1 MRKKEDKKRIL
12 IVDDDPA
19 ILDALRIVLEME
31 GYEVITLSSTDKIY
45 KEVRSRKPSLILL
58 DIWLPGGID
67 GTEVTRFIKA
77 QEDLSHISVILIS
90 AVSNIRKMFKN
101 SHADD
106 FLAKPFDID
115 DVIEKANKYL

>member
-90 AVSNIRKMFKN
+90 AVSNNRNVAKV
-101 SHADD
+101 
-106 FLAKPFDID
+106 FLRLDKSCH
-115 DVIEKANKYL
+115 